1 MQYSTEF
8 CHTRH
13 CDRLRKE
20 LDNITT
26 KNCPEQENIEQ
37 VICCVPEGTE
47 PQDCTEEKTTF
58 TLTEFKELVHSAQ
71 KSDREAINTLC
82 NAFKPLIYKEAYRY
96 EVREA
101 LGEDA
106 INTAWL
112 IFLEQIK
119 KYKDRDFGHLPGLL
133 QYHIHYGLLHKVTRG
148 KSVKDCYYMD
158 AEEEGEGMQIAD
170 EKNDIEQLVQ
180 NQLLSEAMKKLTD
193 AQRNI
198 IKDVFFED
206 KSMQSCGEKYG
217 ISRQACFIHKERA
230 LKKLKYALV
239 N

>member
-26 KNCPEQENIEQ
+26 KNCPEQENTEQ
-37 VICCVPEGTE
+37 VICCVQEGTE
-47 PQDCTEEKTTF
+47 PQDCTDEKTTF

-71 KSDREAINTLC
+71 KGDREAINVLC
-82 NAFKPLIYKEAYRY
+82 TAFKPLIYKEAYRY

-106 INTAWL
+106 VNTAWL

-119 KYKDRDFGHLPGLL
+119 KYDGRDFGHLPGLL
-133 QYHIHYGLLHKVTRG
+133 QYHIHYGLLHKFTRG
-148 KSVKDCYYMD
+148 KSVKDCYYLD
-158 AEEEGEGMQIAD
+158 AEEEGDELQIAD
-170 EKNDIEQLVQ
+170 KNNVFEQTEV
-180 NQLLSEAMKKLTD
+180 NQLFSAARLSKEQTD
-193 AQRNI
+193 AVNELVLNELDHRLFC
-198 IKDVFFED
+198 K
-206 KSMQSCGEKYG
+206 KY
-217 ISRQACFIHKERA
+217 ACSSKTAFKHRA
-230 LKKLKYALV
+230 NGLQKLKLLLA
-239 N
+239 

>member
-26 KNCPEQENIEQ
+26 KNCPEQENTEQ

-71 KSDREAINTLC
+71 KGEREAINTLC

-106 INTAWL
+106 VNTAWL
-112 IFLEQIK
+112 IFLEKIK
-119 KYKDRDFGHLPGLL
+119 KYDGRDFGHLPGLL
-133 QYHIHYGLLHKVTRG
+133 QYHIHYGLLHKFTRG
-148 KSVKDCYYMD
+148 KSVKDCYYLD
-158 AEEEGEGMQIAD
+158 AEEEGEETQIAD
-170 EKNDIEQLVQ
+170 KNNVFEQTEV
-180 NQLLSEAMKKLTD
+180 NQLFSAAWLSKEQTNAVNELVLNDLDHRVFCKK
-193 AQRNI
+193 
-198 IKDVFFED
+198 
-206 KSMQSCGEKYG
+206 Y
-217 ISRQACFIHKERA
+217 ACSSKTAFKHRA
-230 LKKLKYALV
+230 NGLQKLKLLLA
-239 N
+239 

>member
-26 KNCPEQENIEQ
+26 KKCPEQENSEEI
-37 VICCVPEGTE
+37 ICCVPEGTE

-58 TLTEFKELVHSAQ
+58 TLTEFKEMVHSAQ
-71 KSDREAINTLC
+71 KGNREAINVLC
-82 NAFKPLIYKEAYRY
+82 TAFKPLIYKEAYRY

-106 INTAWL
+106 VNTAWL

-119 KYKDRDFGHLPGLL
+119 KYDGRDFGHLPGLL
-133 QYHIHYGLLHKVTRG
+133 QYHVHYGLLHKFTRG
-148 KSVKDCYYMD
+148 KSVKDCYYLD
-158 AEEEGEGMQIAD
+158 AEEEGEGMQIA
-170 EKNDIEQLVQ
+170 EKFDAIAQMED
-180 NQLLSEAMKKLTD
+180 NQAMQFAFKRLTD
-193 AQRNI
+193 KQRNI
-198 IKDVFFED
+198 INA
-206 KSMQSCGEKYG
+206 MQEPDMTIKKYSEEHK
-217 ISRQACFIHKERA
+217 ISYKTAYLHLHRGLDN
-230 LKKLKYALV
+230 LKRMIA
-239 N
+239 

>member
-26 KNCPEQENIEQ
+26 KNCPEQENSEEI
-37 VICCVPEGTE
+37 ICCVPEGTE

-71 KSDREAINTLC
+71 NGDREAINTLC

-106 INTAWL
+106 VNTAWV

-119 KYKDRDFGHLPGLL
+119 KYDGRDFGHLPGLL
-133 QYHIHYGLLHKVTRG
+133 QYHVHYGLLHKFTRG
-148 KSVKDCYYMD
+148 KSVKDCYYLD
-158 AEEEGEGMQIAD
+158 AEEEGDGMQIT
-170 EKNDIEQLVQ
+170 EKFDAIAQMEDNQAMQL
-180 NQLLSEAMKKLTD
+180 AFKRLTD
-193 AQRNI
+193 KQRNI
-198 IKDVFFED
+198 INA
-206 KSMQSCGEKYG
+206 MQEPDMTIKKYSEEHK
-217 ISRQACFIHKERA
+217 ISYKTAYLHLHRGLDN
-230 LKKLKYALV
+230 LKRMIA
-239 N
+239 

>member
-8 CHTRH
+8 CHMRH

-26 KNCPEQENIEQ
+26 KNCPEQENTEQ
-37 VICCVPEGTE
+37 LICCVPEGTE

-71 KSDREAINTLC
+71 KGDREAINVLC
-82 NAFKPLIYKEAYRY
+82 TTFKPLIYKEAYRY

-106 INTAWL
+106 VNTAWL

-119 KYKDRDFGHLPGLL
+119 KYDGRDFGHLPGLL
-133 QYHIHYGLLHKVTRG
+133 QYHVHYGLLHKFTRG
-148 KSVKDCYYMD
+148 KSVKDCYYLD

-170 EKNDIEQLVQ
+170 KNNVFEQTEV
-180 NQLLSEAMKKLTD
+180 NQLFSAARLSKEQTD
-193 AQRNI
+193 AVNELVLNELDHRLFC
-198 IKDVFFED
+198 K
-206 KSMQSCGEKYG
+206 KY
-217 ISRQACFIHKERA
+217 ACSSKTAFKHRA
-230 LKKLKYALV
+230 NGLKKLKSLLA
-239 N
+239 

>member
-26 KNCPEQENIEQ
+26 KNCPEQENTEQ

-71 KSDREAINTLC
+71 NGDRESINTLC

-106 INTAWL
+106 VNTAWL

-133 QYHIHYGLLHKVTRG
+133 QYHVHYGLLHKFTRG
-148 KSVKDCYYMD
+148 KSVKDCYYLD
-158 AEEEGEGMQIAD
+158 AEEEGDELQIAD
-170 EKNDIEQLVQ
+170 KNNVFEQTEV
-180 NQLLSEAMKKLTD
+180 NQLFSAARLSKEQTD
-193 AQRNI
+193 AVNELVLNELDHRLFC
-198 IKDVFFED
+198 K
-206 KSMQSCGEKYG
+206 KY
-217 ISRQACFIHKERA
+217 ACSSKTAFKHRA
-230 LKKLKYALV
+230 NGLKKLKSLLA
-239 N
+239 

>member
-8 CHTRH
+8 CYTRSTNRH
-13 CDRLRKE
+13 RKE

-26 KNCPEQENIEQ
+26 KKCPEQENSEEI
-37 VICCVPEGTE
+37 ICCVPEGSE

-71 KSDREAINTLC
+71 NGDREAINTLC

-133 QYHIHYGLLHKVTRG
+133 QYHIHYGLLHKFTRE
-148 KSVKDCYYMD
+148 KSVKDCYYLD
-158 AEEEGEGMQIAD
+158 AEEEGEETQIAD
-170 EKNDIEQLVQ
+170 KEDVFDRMEV
-180 NQLLSEAMKKLTD
+180 NQLFSAARLSKEQTNAVNELVLNDLDHRVFCKK
-193 AQRNI
+193 
-198 IKDVFFED
+198 
-206 KSMQSCGEKYG
+206 Y
-217 ISRQACFIHKERA
+217 ACSSKTAFKHRA
-230 LKKLKYALV
+230 NGLQKLKLLLA
-239 N
+239 

>member
-26 KNCPEQENIEQ
+26 KNCPEQENTEQ
-37 VICCVPEGTE
+37 VICCMPEGTE

-71 KSDREAINTLC
+71 KGDREAINVLC
-82 NAFKPLIYKEAYRY
+82 TAFKPLIYKEAYRY

-106 INTAWL
+106 VNTAWL

-119 KYKDRDFGHLPGLL
+119 KYDGRDFGHLPGLL
-133 QYHIHYGLLHKVTRG
+133 QYHIHYGLLHKFTRG
-148 KSVKDCYYMD
+148 KSVKDCYYLD
-158 AEEEGEGMQIAD
+158 AEEEGDETQIA
-170 EKNDIEQLVQ
+170 EKFDAIAQMEDNQAMQL
-180 NQLLSEAMKKLTD
+180 AFKRLTD
-193 AQRNI
+193 KQRNI
-198 IKDVFFED
+198 INA
-206 KSMQSCGEKYG
+206 MQEPDMTIKKYSEEHK
-217 ISRQACFIHKERA
+217 ISYKTAYLHLHRGLDN
-230 LKKLKYALV
+230 LKRMIA
-239 N
+239 

>member
-1 MQYSTEF
+1 MQYNTEF
-8 CHTRH
+8 CYTRSTNRH
-13 CDRLRKE
+13 RKE

-26 KNCPEQENIEQ
+26 KNCPEQENSEEI
-37 VICCVPEGTE
+37 ICCVPEGTE

-71 KSDREAINTLC
+71 KGDREAINTLC

-106 INTAWL
+106 VNTAWL

-133 QYHIHYGLLHKVTRG
+133 QYHVHYGLLHKFTRG
-148 KSVKDCYYMD
+148 KSVKDCYYLN
-158 AEEEGEGMQIAD
+158 AEEEGDGMQIA
-170 EKNDIEQLVQ
+170 EKFDAIAQMED
-180 NQLLSEAMKKLTD
+180 NQAMQFAFKRLTD
-193 AQRNI
+193 KQRNI
-198 IKDVFFED
+198 IKA
-206 KSMQSCGEKYG
+206 MQEPDMTIKKYSEEHK
-217 ISRQACFIHKERA
+217 ISYKTAYLHLHRGLDN
-230 LKKLKYALV
+230 LKRMIA
-239 N
+239 

>member
-26 KNCPEQENIEQ
+26 KNSTEQENTEQ

-71 KSDREAINTLC
+71 KGNREAINVLC
-82 NAFKPLIYKEAYRY
+82 TAFKPLIYKEAYRY

-106 INTAWL
+106 VNTAWL

-119 KYKDRDFGHLPGLL
+119 KYDGRDFGHLPGLL
-133 QYHIHYGLLHKVTRG
+133 QYHVHYGLLHKFTRG
-148 KSVKDCYYMD
+148 KSVKDCYYLD
-158 AEEEGEGMQIAD
+158 AEEEGDELQIAD
-170 EKNDIEQLVQ
+170 KDNVFERTEVNKLFSAAKLSKEQ
-180 NQLLSEAMKKLTD
+180 TD
-193 AQRNI
+193 AVNELVLNELDHRLFC
-198 IKDVFFED
+198 K
-206 KSMQSCGEKYG
+206 KY
-217 ISRQACFIHKERA
+217 ACSSKTAFKHRA
-230 LKKLKYALV
+230 NGLKKLKSLLA
-239 N
+239 

>member
-26 KNCPEQENIEQ
+26 KNCPEQENTEQ
-37 VICCVPEGTE
+37 VICCVPKGTE
-47 PQDCTEEKTTF
+47 PQECTEEKTTF

-71 KSDREAINTLC
+71 KGDHEAINVLC
-82 NAFKPLIYKEAYRY
+82 TAFKPLIYKEAYRY

-106 INTAWL
+106 VNTAWL

-119 KYKDRDFGHLPGLL
+119 KYDGRDFGHLPGLL
-133 QYHIHYGLLHKVTRG
+133 QYYIHYGLLHKFTRG
-148 KSVKDCYYMD
+148 KSVKDCYYLD
-158 AEEEGEGMQIAD
+158 AEEEGEEM
-170 EKNDIEQLVQ
+170 
-180 NQLLSEAMKKLTD
+180 
-193 AQRNI
+193 
-198 IKDVFFED
+198 
-206 KSMQSCGEKYG
+206 
-217 ISRQACFIHKERA
+217 
-230 LKKLKYALV
+230 
-239 N
+239 

>member
-8 CHTRH
+8 CHMRH
-13 CDRLRKE
+13 FDRLRKE

-26 KNCPEQENIEQ
+26 KNCPEQENTEQ

-71 KSDREAINTLC
+71 KGDREAINVLC
-82 NAFKPLIYKEAYRY
+82 TAFKPLIYKEAYRY

-106 INTAWL
+106 VNTAWL

-119 KYKDRDFGHLPGLL
+119 KYDGRDFGHLPGLL
-133 QYHIHYGLLHKVTRG
+133 QYHVHYGLLHKFTRG
-148 KSVKDCYYMD
+148 KSVKDCYYLD
-158 AEEEGEGMQIAD
+158 AEEEGDELQIAD
-170 EKNDIEQLVQ
+170 KNNVFEQTEV
-180 NQLLSEAMKKLTD
+180 NQLFSAARLSKEQTD
-193 AQRNI
+193 AVNELVLNELDHRLFC
-198 IKDVFFED
+198 K
-206 KSMQSCGEKYG
+206 KY
-217 ISRQACFIHKERA
+217 ACSSKTAFKHRA
-230 LKKLKYALV
+230 NGLKKLKSLLA
-239 N
+239 

>member
-13 CDRLRKE
+13 YDRLRKE

-26 KNCPEQENIEQ
+26 KNCPEQENTEQ

-71 KSDREAINTLC
+71 KGDREAINTLC
-82 NAFKPLIYKEAYRY
+82 TAFKPLIYKEAYRY

-106 INTAWL
+106 VNTAWL

-119 KYKDRDFGHLPGLL
+119 KYDGRDFGHLPGLL
-133 QYHIHYGLLHKVTRG
+133 QYHVHFGLLHKATRG
-148 KSVKDCYYMD
+148 KSVKDCYYLD
-158 AEEEGEGMQIAD
+158 AEENEETQIAD
-170 EKNDIEQLVQ
+170 KDNVFERTEV
-180 NQLLSEAMKKLTD
+180 NQLFSGARLSKEQTNAVNELVLNELDHRLFCKK
-193 AQRNI
+193 
-198 IKDVFFED
+198 
-206 KSMQSCGEKYG
+206 Y
-217 ISRQACFIHKERA
+217 ACSSKTAFKHRA
-230 LKKLKYALV
+230 NGLKKLKSLLA
-239 N
+239 

>member
-8 CHTRH
+8 CHMRH

-26 KNCPEQENIEQ
+26 KNCPEQENTEQ

-71 KSDREAINTLC
+71 NGDREAINTLC

-106 INTAWL
+106 VNTAWL
-112 IFLEQIK
+112 IFLEQIT
-119 KYKDRDFGHLPGLL
+119 KYDGRDFGHLPGLL
-133 QYHIHYGLLHKVTRG
+133 QYHVHYGLLHKFTRG
-148 KSVKDCYYMD
+148 KSVKDCYYLD
-158 AEEEGEGMQIAD
+158 AEEEGEGMQIA
-170 EKNDIEQLVQ
+170 EKFDAIAQMEDNQAMQL
-180 NQLLSEAMKKLTD
+180 AFKRLTD
-193 AQRNI
+193 KQRNI
-198 IKDVFFED
+198 INA
-206 KSMQSCGEKYG
+206 MQEPDMTIKKYSEEHK
-217 ISRQACFIHKERA
+217 ISYKTAYLHLHRGLDN
-230 LKKLKYALV
+230 LKRMIA
-239 N
+239 

>member
-26 KNCPEQENIEQ
+26 KNCPEQENTEQ
-37 VICCVPEGTE
+37 EICCVPEGTE
-47 PQDCTEEKTTF
+47 PQDYSEEKTTF

-71 KSDREAINTLC
+71 KGDREAINVLC
-82 NAFKPLIYKEAYRY
+82 TAFKPLIYKEAYRY

-106 INTAWL
+106 VNTAWL

-119 KYKDRDFGHLPGLL
+119 KYDGRDFGHLPGLL
-133 QYHIHYGLLHKVTRG
+133 QYHIHYGLLHKFTRG
-148 KSVKDCYYMD
+148 KSVKDCYYLD
-158 AEEEGEGMQIAD
+158 AEEEGEETQIAD
-170 EKNDIEQLVQ
+170 KNNVFEQTEV
-180 NQLLSEAMKKLTD
+180 NQLFSAARLSKEQTD
-193 AQRNI
+193 AVNELVLNELDHRLFC
-198 IKDVFFED
+198 K
-206 KSMQSCGEKYG
+206 KY
-217 ISRQACFIHKERA
+217 ACSSKTAFKHRA
-230 LKKLKYALV
+230 NGLKKLKSLLA
-239 N
+239 

>member
-1 MQYSTEF
+1 MQYNTEF
-8 CHTRH
+8 CYTRSTNRH
-13 CDRLRKE
+13 RKE

-26 KNCPEQENIEQ
+26 QNCPEQENSEEI
-37 VICCVPEGTE
+37 ICCLPEGTE
-47 PQDCTEEKTTF
+47 QTDYSEEKTTF

-71 KSDREAINTLC
+71 KGDREAINTLC

-133 QYHIHYGLLHKVTRG
+133 QYHVHYGLLQKITRR
-148 KSVKDCYYMD
+148 KSVKDYCCLD
-158 AEEEGEGMQIAD
+158 ADDENDTCQIKEVAD
-170 EKNDIEQLVQ
+170 KEDVFDRTEVNQLFSAAKLSKEQTNAVNELVLNDIDHRVFC
-180 NQLLSEAMKKLTD
+180 KK
-193 AQRNI
+193 
-198 IKDVFFED
+198 
-206 KSMQSCGEKYG
+206 Y
-217 ISRQACFIHKERA
+217 ACSSKTAFKHRA
-230 LKKLKYALV
+230 NGLQKLKLLLA
-239 N
+239 

>member
-20 LDNITT
+20 LDNIIT
-26 KNCPEQENIEQ
+26 KNCPEQENTEQ

-71 KSDREAINTLC
+71 KGDREAINTLC

-106 INTAWL
+106 VNTAWL

-119 KYKDRDFGHLPGLL
+119 KYDGRDFGHLPGLL
-133 QYHIHYGLLHKVTRG
+133 QYHVHYGLLHKFTRG
-148 KSVKDCYYMD
+148 KSVKDCYYLD
-158 AEEEGEGMQIAD
+158 AEEEGEETQIAD
-170 EKNDIEQLVQ
+170 KNNVFEQTEV
-180 NQLLSEAMKKLTD
+180 NQLFSAARLSKEQTD
-193 AQRNI
+193 AVNELVLNELDHRLFC
-198 IKDVFFED
+198 K
-206 KSMQSCGEKYG
+206 KY
-217 ISRQACFIHKERA
+217 ACSSKTAFKHRA
-230 LKKLKYALV
+230 NGFKKLKSLLA
-239 N
+239 

>member
-26 KNCPEQENIEQ
+26 KNCPEQENSEEI
-37 VICCVPEGTE
+37 ICCVPEGTE

-71 KSDREAINTLC
+71 NGDREAINILC

-106 INTAWL
+106 VNTAWL

-119 KYKDRDFGHLPGLL
+119 KYDGRDFGHLPGLL
-133 QYHIHYGLLHKVTRG
+133 QYHIH
-148 KSVKDCYYMD
+148 
-158 AEEEGEGMQIAD
+158 
-170 EKNDIEQLVQ
+170 
-180 NQLLSEAMKKLTD
+180 
-193 AQRNI
+193 
-198 IKDVFFED
+198 
-206 KSMQSCGEKYG
+206 
-217 ISRQACFIHKERA
+217 
-230 LKKLKYALV
+230 
-239 N
+239 

>member
-26 KNCPEQENIEQ
+26 KNCPEQKNTEQ

-47 PQDCTEEKTTF
+47 PQECTEEKTTF

-71 KSDREAINTLC
+71 KGDREAINVLC
-82 NAFKPLIYKEAYRY
+82 TAFKPLIYKEAYRY

-106 INTAWL
+106 VNTAWL

-119 KYKDRDFGHLPGLL
+119 KYDGRDFGHLPGLL
-133 QYHIHYGLLHKVTRG
+133 QYHVHYGLLHKFTRG
-148 KSVKDCYYMD
+148 KSVKDCYYLD
-158 AEEEGEGMQIAD
+158 AEEEGEETQIA
-170 EKNDIEQLVQ
+170 EKFDAIAQMEDNQAMQL
-180 NQLLSEAMKKLTD
+180 AFKRLTD
-193 AQRNI
+193 KQRNI
-198 IKDVFFED
+198 INA
-206 KSMQSCGEKYG
+206 MQEPDMTIKKYSEEHK
-217 ISRQACFIHKERA
+217 ISYKTAYLHLHRGLDN
-230 LKKLKYALV
+230 LKRMIA
-239 N
+239 

>member
-26 KNCPEQENIEQ
+26 KNCPEQENTEQ

-71 KSDREAINTLC
+71 KGDREAINVLC
-82 NAFKPLIYKEAYRY
+82 TAFKPLIYKESYRY

-106 INTAWL
+106 VNTAWL

-119 KYKDRDFGHLPGLL
+119 KYDGRDFGHLPGLL
-133 QYHIHYGLLHKVTRG
+133 QYHVHYGLLHKFTRG
-148 KSVKDCYYMD
+148 KSVKDCYYLD
-158 AEEEGEGMQIAD
+158 AEEEGEETQIA
-170 EKNDIEQLVQ
+170 EKFDAIAQMEDNQAMQL
-180 NQLLSEAMKKLTD
+180 AFKRLTD
-193 AQRNI
+193 KQRNI
-198 IKDVFFED
+198 INA
-206 KSMQSCGEKYG
+206 MQEPDMTIKKYSEEHK
-217 ISRQACFIHKERA
+217 ISYKTAYLHLHRGLDN
-230 LKKLKYALV
+230 LKRMIA
-239 N
+239 